1 MARPAHNVIVG
12 FHRMLGGS
20 GMLAYLTYM
29 AERLEHCHRLLKP
42 TGSLYLHCDPTAS
55 HYLKAVMDGVFGSEN
70 FRNEIIW
77 QRSTGKSLMSQQLPT
92 NHDILL
98 SYQRSDQAVW
108 NADEVFVPYDP
119 TNLDAKTA
127 SKYRHRDPDGRI
139 YRLDSLINPNRDRPN
154 LQYEFLGVTRVWR
167 WTRERMQKAYE
178 AGLIV
183 QSKPGRVPQLKRFL
197 DEQRGRPLGDVWT
210 DIAPINSRA
219 TERLGYQTQKPLNL
233 LARIIR
239 MSSREGDLVLDPF
252 CGCGTTVDAAQRL
265 GRRWAGIDISSFA
278 IDLICERRMI
288 DVAIDTAGIPSDMR
302 SASKLAADDP
312 FGFEAWAVNRLPGF
326 VPNTKQVA
334 DGGID
339 GRALLA
345 VKPDDHPSRLALAQV
360 KGGKSPSVS
369 LLRDFCGV
377 TRQQAAAVGCYVTLR
392 PSPHGAIAASEGKVS
407 VAGIDYQRMNLW
419 SIADYFEDRWPKLPM
434 MANPYTGKPMMQ
446 GSLF

>member
-1 MARPAHNVIVG
+1 MARPAHSAIVG
-12 FHRMLGGS
+12 FHRMLGGC

-42 TGSLYLHCDPTAS
+42 TGSLWLHCDPTAS
-55 HYLKAVMDGVFGSEN
+55 HALKMLLDAIIGADG
-70 FRNEIIW
+70 FRNEVIW
-77 QRSTGKSLMSQQLPT
+77 
-92 NHDILL
+92 
-98 SYQRSDQAVW
+98 SYRRW
-108 NADEVFVPYDP
+108 
-119 TNLDAKTA
+119 TA
-127 SKYRHRDPDGRI
+127 SKN
-139 YRLDSLINPNRDRPN
+139 RLPRLHDVLLHYAVGEAPTFHPVLIPNDNPNSSQYVSAKDASGKTVVKRDS
-154 LQYEFLGVTRVWR
+154 
-167 WTRERMQKAYE
+167 
-178 AGLIV
+178 AGRAI
-183 QSKPGRVPQLKRFL
+183 KRQTSSHL
-197 DEQRGRPLGDVWT
+197 AVGDVWEL
-210 DIAPINSRA
+210 PIISPNGR
-219 TERLGYQTQKPLNL
+219 ERLGYQTQKPIKL
-233 LARIIR
+233 LRRVIET
-239 MSSREGDLVLDPF
+239 SSNPGDLVLDPF
-252 CGCGTTVDAAQRL
+252 CGCGTTVDAAHQL